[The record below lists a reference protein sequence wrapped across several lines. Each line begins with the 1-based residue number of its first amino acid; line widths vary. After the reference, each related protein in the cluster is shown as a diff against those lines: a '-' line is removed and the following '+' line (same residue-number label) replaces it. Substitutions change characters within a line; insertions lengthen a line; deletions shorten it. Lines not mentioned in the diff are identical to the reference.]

1 MNNKAFKGLFVLI
14 VFGALVFRL
23 AQLNLRPLH
32 HDEANQAVKFGVLL
46 EKGEYSYDRN
56 DHHGPSLYYLSLPF
70 TWIFS
75 GKDFASLHE
84 KTLRLVPAIFG
95 AGLILFFLLLK
106 GGMNRWAIILSGL
119 FMAVSPVMVFFSR
132 FYIQEILLLFF
143 IAGTIGAGWRYSQN
157 PSTGWALA
165 AGLSAGMM
173 YTTKETCIIVFGA
186 LVSALVLTKLFRRRG
201 EFQKDSSNSPKVK
214 HLFISMGAA
223 LLISGLFYSSFFRNP
238 GGPLDSLLAFGS
250 YFSRAGEAGMHVH
263 PWYYY
268 IKMLAYSRYG
278 PGPVWS
284 EALIL
289 ILAAGGCFSAF
300 KARRE
305 NGSGYVFIRF
315 VFFYTLLSTIIFS
328 LIAYKTPWNIL
339 PFYMGM
345 ILLAGEG
352 VVFLIRKTHKI
363 WTRGVVLL
371 LLGLGIFNLGAQS
384 YRANFKY
391 FADPRNPYVYAHTST
406 DFLNLVQRIE
416 DIALLHPDHK
426 QMLIK
431 VITGPYE
438 TWPLPWYLRKF
449 TRVGYWQEVGAAGE
463 IPGVPVII
471 SSIDKLDKLQVL
483 LGDDYQSEFYGL
495 RPEVLLAVH
504 IRQDLWNKFLQKQA
518 ER

>member
-14 VFGALVFRL
+14 IFGALVFRL

-32 HDEANQAVKFGVLL
+32 HDEANQAVKFGDLL
-46 EKGEYSYDRN
+46 EKGEYSYDRY

-70 TWIFS
+70 AWIFS
-75 GKDFASLHE
+75 GKDFASLSE

-95 AGLILFFLLLK
+95 AGLILFFLLFK
-106 GGMNRWAIILSGL
+106 GGMSRWAIIFSGL

-143 IAGTIGAGWRYSQN
+143 IAGTIGASWRYFQN

-165 AGLSAGMM
+165 AGLSVGMM
-173 YTTKETCIIVFGA
+173 YATKETCIIAFGA
-186 LVSALVLTKLFRRRG
+186 LVFALVLTKLFRRRL
-201 EFQKDSSNSPKVK
+201 EFTKGSSNPPRLS
-214 HLFISMGAA
+214 HLIIGLGAA
-223 LLISGLFYSSFFRNP
+223 LMICGLFYSSFIRNLS
-238 GGPLDSLLAFGS
+238 GPLDSLLAFGP

-268 IKMLAYSRYG
+268 IKMLAFSRYG

-284 EALIL
+284 ESLIL
-289 ILAAGGCFSAF
+289 ILAVGGCFSAF
-300 KARRE
+300 KTRRE
-305 NGSGYVFIRF
+305 NGSGYVFMRF

-339 PFYMGM
+339 PFYIGM

-352 VVFLIRKTHKI
+352 VVFIIRKTHKI

-416 DIALLHPDHK
+416 DIAPLHPDHK
-426 QMLIK
+426 EMLIK

-463 IPGVPVII
+463 ILGVPIII
-471 SSIDKLDKLQVL
+471 SSIDKLDKLQIL
-483 LGDDYQSEFYGL
+483 LRDDYQSEFYGL
-495 RPEVLLAVH
+495 RPEVLLAVF
-504 IRQDLWNKFLQKQA
+504 IRQDLWNNFLKKQA